1 MQKRGIYTML
11 VEIRCDKFISYGKQ
25 RPPIL
30 FHYGLN
36 TVLGSESGSN
46 SIGKSTFLMIVDFAF
61 GGDDYVLKSTDVQ
74 NKVGP
79 HTIQFAF
86 EFGGERYFFSRDTIN
101 YTHVSRCDME
111 YKPIVDMTRDQFRS
125 FLLENYDIKLPH
137 ISFRDIVGRYFR
149 IYGRDNL
156 DEKRP
161 LSTAHG
167 EAPKKAITALMK
179 LFGVYAAVHDLEVA
193 FEKSKDERDAYKKA
207 QDFQFIPRIG
217 KRQLRDNEKL
227 IADLK
232 DELAQLQVNSG
243 NELMGLD
250 SQQAEILADLRWR
263 LTTAKRQKSRVI
275 SKLKAVENDMVFDRR
290 NHSDNDVFY
299 GDASDSG
306 KIRAFQKLQSFFPDV
321 ELKKIDDIERFHQQL
336 VNVLNSEYEEARQ
349 RYHTLINVATEE
361 IASLEHQIRLSGL
374 TPKVSRSI
382 LEEYAAKKGQI
393 KAIEKENEAHMKMEE
408 LKSAAKEMEDRLLAL
423 QEEQIGFLQSTI
435 NVRMDKIND
444 VVYLGEKKSPVLTIK
459 KPNSYTFLTPDD
471 TGTGTSYKGL
481 VVFDLAMLQLTDLP
495 ALVHDSVILKQI
507 ADEPLERI
515 IELYSD
521 TPKQVFIALDKKG
534 SYTDKTQKILESST
548 IINLSDGG
556 NELFGRSWNL
566 K

>member
-1 MQKRGIYTML
+1 M
-11 VEIRCDKFISYGKQ
+11 
-25 RPPIL
+25 
-30 FHYGLN
+30 
-36 TVLGSESGSN
+36 
-46 SIGKSTFLMIVDFAF
+46 
-61 GGDDYVLKSTDVQ
+61 
-74 NKVGP
+74 
-79 HTIQFAF
+79 
-86 EFGGERYFFSRDTIN
+86 
-101 YTHVSRCDME
+101 
-111 YKPIVDMTRDQFRS
+111 
-125 FLLENYDIKLPH
+125 
-137 ISFRDIVGRYFR
+137 
-149 IYGRDNL
+149 
-156 DEKRP
+156 
-161 LSTAHG
+161 
-167 EAPKKAITALMK
+167 
-179 LFGVYAAVHDLEVA
+179 
-193 FEKSKDERDAYKKA
+193 
-207 QDFQFIPRIG
+207 
-217 KRQLRDNEKL
+217 
-227 IADLK
+227 
-232 DELAQLQVNSG
+232 
-243 NELMGLD
+243 
-250 SQQAEILADLRWR
+250 
-263 LTTAKRQKSRVI
+263 
-275 SKLKAVENDMVFDRR
+275 
-290 NHSDNDVFY
+290 
-299 GDASDSG
+299 
-306 KIRAFQKLQSFFPDV
+306 
-321 ELKKIDDIERFHQQL
+321 

-361 IASLEHQIRLSGL
+361 IASLEHQIGLSGL

-393 KAIEKENEAHMKMEE
+393 KAIEKENKAYMKMEE
-408 LKSAAKEMEDRLLAL
+408 LKSAAKEMEERLLAL

-534 SYTDKTQKILESST
+534 SYTDRTQKKLESST